1 MNNIYMVGGISFQTG
16 HGKLKLSETGK
27 KIVPSYP
34 ESRKK
39 IGNFNFLRLNYRKL
53 SFSTPKVSLKNVTD
67 KLLLSENL

>member
-16 HGKLKLSETGK
+16 HGKLKLSGRGK

-39 IGNFNFLRLNYRKL
+39 IGNFNFLRLNYRK
-53 SFSTPKVSLKNVTD
+53 FNSLLRRRFRQSNPTKQN
-67 KLLLSENL
+67 